1 MSDASEIA
9 LQAPITDSMAAFS
22 KQLQE
27 LTDSLNLLYIPNNA
41 SGRNKFRDKWPDVAD
56 FIFGEQLITYDNEGT
71 QDREHRSELE
81 IEAGE
86 RRFQLKQTILEFV
99 EKSVDQGSLLFDYV
113 GGVID
118 IYGAGVS
125 KCLYAEDVIERV
137 RPGILAIL
145 EAAKEAEAKKQAVEN
160 GEEVDVTPNSK
171 ILGDDVAK
179 TQDVQETPSEDQ
191 KLSVEEQS
199 ILSNTPKAA
208 AESSGGD
215 ALDDVKPIETDV
227 PLSSQRTLN
236 NPVPDAPQMV
246 EEKPTAKE
254 DIPTVPLV
262 EVADK
267 LEDKPQDQLQEK
279 PKEKA
284 ETLST
289 RPMSEVLDSIKP
301 IDTSGAADVAV
312 EEKKPIEEPVVEP
325 VIEAPTVETPVE
337 AESPET
343 ENPVTKSASEEVPVP
358 EVVTEEPVPAP
369 PPTGKAAKGTYVS
382 LFNGVAGAAVV

>member
-81 IEAGE
+81 IEAGA

-145 EAAKEAEAKKQAVEN
+145 EAAKEAEAKKQAAEN

-179 TQDVQETPSEDQ
+179 TEGVQETPSEDQ

>member
-1 MSDASEIA
+1 MSDASETA
-9 LQAPITDSMAAFS
+9 LQTPITDSMAAFS

-27 LTDSLNLLYIPNNA
+27 LTDSLNLLYIRNNA

-56 FIFGEQLITYDNEGT
+56 FIFGEQLITYDNEGV

-81 IEAGE
+81 VEAGE
-86 RRFQLKQTILEFV
+86 KRFQLKQTILEFV

-113 GGVID
+113 GGIID

-145 EAAKEAEAKKQAVEN
+145 DAAKEAEAKKQAAKN
-160 GEEVDVTPNSK
+160 GEEVDVTPNSE
-171 ILGDDVAK
+171 IMGDDVAK
-179 TQDVQETPSEDQ
+179 TEDVQETPSEDQ

-199 ILSNTPKAA
+199 ILSNTPKAV

-215 ALDDVKPIETDV
+215 ALDDVKPIETDA

-246 EEKPTAKE
+246 EEKPTEAAQSKE

-262 EVADK
+262 EAADK

-284 ETLST
+284 ETLPT

-325 VIEAPTVETPVE
+325 VIEAPVE
-337 AESPET
+337 AESSET
-343 ENPVTKSASEEVPVP
+343 ENLVTKAASEEVPVP
-358 EVVTEEPVPAP
+358 DVVTEEPAPAP
-369 PPTGKAAKGTYVS
+369 SPTGKAAKGTYVS